1 MKKLIAK
8 IARLLNPVYQVVY
21 RTKAG
26 TTAMYTISKPKH
38 QNEFGNSK
46 EGLAVAGFRA
56 HCYNRDGVRSFRYD
70 RIVSMVKA

>member
-8 IARLLNPVYQVVY
+8 IARLFNPVYQVVY
-21 RTKAG
+21 TTKDG

-38 QNEFGNSK
+38 SNEFGNSR

-56 HCYNRDGVRSFRYD
+56 HCYNRDAVRSFRYD
-70 RIVSMVKA
+70 RIISLIKN